1 MVSTASSSKEIDMS
15 RRWWYLVVIDRN
27 YYTELENNES
37 LKNNENKRAKSIRST
52 SSISST
58 SLCDN
63 TTQAEMKINE
73 TSKQPSLYGKVM
85 AYYGTNTVWENDL
98 SLWRFSPFIYYCM
111 LLLNNYSAFFS
122 CVLFS
127 KVRRLFW
134 KRGHPL
140 LLLIMRKPSE

>member
-111 LLLNNYSAFFS
+111 LLLSLYMKKIIIIQHFFLAYYSVKLEGCFE
-122 CVLFS
+122 
-127 KVRRLFW
+127 
-134 KRGHPL
+134 RGGTL
-140 LLLIMRKPSE
+140 YYY